1 MVERSLRHYR
11 LARKTSAGG
20 SMVAASISRSMHRDI
35 IYPDTIPFV
44 LLHLSCLGVIWSG
57 ISHGAIATGIALYV
71 VRMFAVTAGYHRYF
85 SHRSFKTSRCFQFVL
100 AWMAQSTAQK
110 GVLWW
115 AAVHRHHHRHSDTEA
130 DVHSPSVQGLLYAH
144 VGWIFSRR
152 RPLAS
157 ATIPPDLARYP
168 ELRVLDRLEIVP
180 AATLGLTT
188 LLLGGWSGFV
198 VGFCWSTVLLY
209 HCTFFINSLA
219 HGHGSR
225 RYLTGDDSRNNW
237 WLAVLT
243 LGEGWHN
250 NHHAY
255 PRSARQGFRWFE
267 IDPTFYVLK
276 LLSWLRIVR
285 DLGVPPV
292 GLVRNER
299 PPTRATIERAA
310 ERIAAVF
317 APHASA
323 LIPTMDQLRARAI
336 KILPQTSALDAI
348 CERALAIITAPDA
361 THGAT
366 LVECQSAR
374 GARASYSMIASQR
387 STERSVRVSTTP

>member
-1 MVERSLRHYR
+1 
-11 LARKTSAGG
+11 
-20 SMVAASISRSMHRDI
+20 MVAASISRSMHRDI

-57 ISHGAIATGIALYV
+57 ISPQAIATCITLYV

-85 SHRSFKTSRCFQFVL
+85 SHRSFKTSRWFQFVL
-100 AWMAQSTAQK
+100 AWIAQSTAQK

-115 AAVHRHHHRHSDTEA
+115 AAVHRHHHRHSDTED
-130 DVHSPSVQGLLYAH
+130 DVHSPRLQGLLYAH

-152 RPLAS
+152 RPLVS
-157 ATIPPDLARYP
+157 AKSVPDLARYP
-168 ELRVLDRLEIVP
+168 ELRVLNRLEIVP

-237 WLAVLT
+237 WLAVIT
-243 LGEGWHN
+243 MGEGWHN

-255 PRSARQGFRWFE
+255 QRSARQGFRWFE
-267 IDPTFYVLK
+267 IDPTFYALT
-276 LLSWLRIVR
+276 LLSWLGIVR

-292 GLVRNER
+292 SVVRNER
-299 PPTRATIERAA
+299 PPTRTTIERVAGQMAA
-310 ERIAAVF
+310 MY
-317 APHASA
+317 APHTPA
-323 LIPTMDQLRARAI
+323 LGPTMDQVRARALTM
-336 KILPQTSALDAI
+336 LPKTSALDAI
-348 CERALAIITAPDA
+348 CERALAIIMAAEA
-361 THGAT
+361 THGET
-366 LVECQSAR
+366 LVKRESRRDAH
-374 GARASYSMIASQR
+374 ASHAVIASSRR
-387 STERSVRVSTTP
+387 SPGGSVRVCERP